1 MLMRERIRDSL
12 PQRLSS
18 PSPTSDRDG
27 NESSVIKLG
36 DVSSRSDK
44 IDMVSH
50 RVEEQKHVIDGI
62 RRDSDLYDVE
72 IQRST
77 GFSNKDRREE
87 EERDDER
94 YTKHFHLQEDSGKR
108 YPESSRFITSHDH
121 PSRLSDEPK
130 PSRFIASHDD
140 EYSPS
145 HGKINLL
152 LRNDKTKRLE
162 SISRECSDSSRHSE
176 DGRDRDTYRYESSP
190 LSQVG
195 SSVADFQDESS
206 RLVLR
211 TRRVDDYVG
220 RNSPR
225 DQQVRDLSRGDH
237 DSPVVS
243 RCGKEIVDESRDNY
257 HIGSDIAM
265 REFPSVRHEV
275 NNVARENDL
284 FMQRRGSLSKSY
296 VCGSNIA
303 DVDAADSH
311 LELCTKERM
320 SNQSESVKE
329 HYPFVELGSRVVNE
343 RDGKDDHYR
352 NFCNEERKVVYLDNK
367 CQVLRK
373 NYLYDGVDSKKNLDF
388 SEPYGVV
395 DRDDKASQSITRCL
409 NKEREAY
416 LDNERNAVF
425 SDDKRQELRNEYHP
439 GDDGRIHS
447 DVDMADIVVDQDGR
461 GVQLQRRCLN
471 KGKAAYLDNE
481 RKDVYLNYKS
491 QQLKKDYDSRSD
503 AKIYPDDVNRLDI
516 LADREW
522 ENSRGL
528 RYRGG
533 SLNDRREA
541 YLQCESQ
548 QLLND
553 YETNSY
559 GMMHPDVNKSDT
571 LVDRE
576 VSRGLRYRGGSLN
589 DKKEAYM
596 QCERQRLLNDYE
608 TNSYGMMHPNVNKSD
623 TLVDYEDARGRRYRG
638 VSLNDKKE
646 AYLQC
651 ERQRLLNDHETD
663 SYVMRHPDVNKSD
676 ILVDHEDARGR
687 RSDIL
692 VDPEDA
698 RGLRYRG
705 VSLND
710 RKEAYFQSE
719 SQQLLKDHETNSFGM
734 MHPSL
739 NKSDILVNGEE
750 ARALERRRR
759 SFDDGEESYM
769 DYKRGDAYL
778 HYESQ
783 QLKKDHDY
791 GIDDRIYRDVNSSDI
806 IVDHGDAKA
815 LEFRRVAF
823 SDRNEAYL
831 DNESKDVYQHYNKQ
845 QLKDYNSGIDER
857 VHPAITKS
865 EIVLDRGGARALERR
880 GMSSNDRREAYLPY
894 ESQQLLRGH
903 EIDSYGMM
911 HPDVSR
917 SSAGKQDEEALRGRR
932 YLFDDRDPVY
942 LDDERLQRRNGGD
955 VKVHANMRYPD
966 GRQEVY
972 HSNDSIL
979 RTRGDYGLRDNAS
992 EVMYEN
998 MAYDYKCRNA
1008 KQSRVSYEKADSKR
1022 FREHEVAYDYR
1033 DKLGNYAVNG
1043 GTSREQFRYSAD
1055 ERNSG
1060 NVDHT
1065 STRRR
1070 RLSAKERL
1078 GGRVV
1083 EDSRVHVKHRLHQV
1097 RNPNLKEMRSK
1108 DKISYFYDG
1117 DVGSV
1122 YFGPNHPMKP
1132 HRLCMT
1138 HHLILA
1144 YGLHSKMEVYRPHKA
1159 YPIEMAQFHSPDYV
1173 EFLQRI
1179 NPENQNLFPNE
1190 MARYNLGEDC
1200 PVFEDLFEFCQI
1212 YAGGTIDAARRLN
1225 NKLCD
1230 IAINWAGGLHHAKKC
1245 DASGFCYIN
1254 DLVLGI
1260 LELVMTVSFHKF
1272 GDKFFPG
1279 TGDVKEI
1286 GEREGKFYAI
1296 NVPLKDGIDDSSF
1309 NRLFRTIISKV
1320 VEIYQ
1325 PGAIVLQCGADS
1337 LARDRL
1343 GCFNLSIDGHA
1354 ECVKFVKKFNLP
1366 LLVTGGGGYT
1376 KENVAR
1382 CWTVETGILLDT
1394 ELPNEIPE
1402 NDYIKYFA
1410 PDFSLKIP
1418 GGHIENLNTKSYIS
1432 SIKVQILENL
1442 RYIQHA
1448 PSVQMQEVPP
1458 DFYIPDFDEDEQN
1471 PDVRV
1476 DQRSRDKQIQRD
1488 DEYFDGDNDNDAS

>member
-1 MLMRERIRDSL
+1 MRERIRDSL

-27 NESSVIKLG
+27 NESSMIKLG

-50 RVEEQKHVIDGI
+50 RVDEQKHDIDGI
-62 RRDSDLYDVE
+62 RQDSDLYDVE

-77 GFSNKDRREE
+77 EFSNKDRREE

-94 YTKHFHLQEDSGKR
+94 YTKHYHLQEDSGKR

-130 PSRFIASHDD
+130 PSRFITSHDD

-145 HGKINLL
+145 HGKINVL

-176 DGRDRDTYRYESSP
+176 DGRERDTYRYESSP

-206 RLVLR
+206 RLVSSDSRSFGCVNDSDERRRHDYDGNLCVPQVLR

-243 RCGKEIVDESRDNY
+243 RCVKEIVDEARDNY

-284 FMQRRGSLSKSY
+284 FMQRRGSLSKSH

-303 DVDAADSH
+303 DVDAADTH
-311 LELCTKERM
+311 LEFSRKERM
-320 SNQSESVKE
+320 ADHYESVKE
-329 HYPFVELGSRVVNE
+329 DYPFVELGSRVVDE
-343 RDGKDDHYR
+343 RDDHYR
-352 NFCNEERKVVYLDNK
+352 NFRNEERKVVYLDNK

-373 NYLYDGVDSKKNLDF
+373 DYLYDGVDSKKNLDF
-388 SEPYGVV
+388 SEPYAVV

-439 GDDGRIHS
+439 GNDGRIHS

-481 RKDVYLNYKS
+481 RKDVYLNYKI
-491 QQLKKDYDSRSD
+491 QQLEKDYDSRSD

-516 LADREW
+516 LADWER

-559 GMMHPDVNKSDT
+559 GIMHPDVNKSDT
-571 LVDRE
+571 LEDRE
-576 VSRGLRYRGGSLN
+576 DSRGLRYRGGSLN
-589 DKKEAYM
+589 YKKEAYM

-608 TNSYGMMHPNVNKSD
+608 TNSYGMMHPHVNKSD
-623 TLVDYEDARGRRYRG
+623 TLVDHEDGRGRRYRG

-687 RSDIL
+687 RYGGVSLNDKKDAYLQCENQQLLNDYETDSYVMMPPDVNRSDIL
-692 VDPEDA
+692 VDHEDA

-750 ARALERRRR
+750 ARALERRRG

-815 LEFRRVAF
+815 LELRRVAF
-823 SDRNEAYL
+823 IDRNEAYL

-845 QLKDYNSGIDER
+845 QLKYYDSGIDER
-857 VHPAITKS
+857 MYPAVTKA
-865 EIVLDRGGARALERR
+865 EIVDRGGARALERK
-880 GMSSNDRREAYLPY
+880 GMSSNDGREAYLPY
-894 ESQQLLRGH
+894 ESQQLLRDH
-903 EIDSYGMM
+903 EIDSYGVM

-932 YLFDDRDPVY
+932 YLFDDRDQVY

-955 VKVHANMRYPD
+955 VKVYANMRYQD

-979 RTRGDYGLRDNAS
+979 RTRDDYGLRDNAS
-992 EVMYEN
+992 EVMHEN
-998 MAYDYKCRNA
+998 MPYDYNYRDA
-1008 KQSRVSYEKADSKR
+1008 KQSRMSYEKADSKR

-1033 DKLGNYAVNG
+1033 DKLGNYAVDG
-1043 GTSREQFRYSAD
+1043 GISREQFRYSAD

-1078 GGRVV
+1078 GGRVE

-1097 RNPNLKEMRSK
+1097 RNPNLKGKS
-1108 DKISYFYDG
+1108 
-1117 DVGSV
+1117 
-1122 YFGPNHPMKP
+1122 
-1132 HRLCMT
+1132 
-1138 HHLILA
+1138 
-1144 YGLHSKMEVYRPHKA
+1144 HK
-1159 YPIEMAQFHSPDYV
+1159 
-1173 EFLQRI
+1173 
-1179 NPENQNLFPNE
+1179 
-1190 MARYNLGEDC
+1190 RY
-1200 PVFEDLFEFCQI
+1200 
-1212 YAGGTIDAARRLN
+1212 
-1225 NKLCD
+1225 
-1230 IAINWAGGLHHAKKC
+1230 
-1245 DASGFCYIN
+1245 
-1254 DLVLGI
+1254 
-1260 LELVMTVSFHKF
+1260 
-1272 GDKFFPG
+1272 
-1279 TGDVKEI
+1279 
-1286 GEREGKFYAI
+1286 
-1296 NVPLKDGIDDSSF
+1296 
-1309 NRLFRTIISKV
+1309 
-1320 VEIYQ
+1320 
-1325 PGAIVLQCGADS
+1325 
-1337 LARDRL
+1337 
-1343 GCFNLSIDGHA
+1343 LS
-1354 ECVKFVKKFNLP
+1354 
-1366 LLVTGGGGYT
+1366 
-1376 KENVAR
+1376 
-1382 CWTVETGILLDT
+1382 
-1394 ELPNEIPE
+1394 
-1402 NDYIKYFA
+1402 
-1410 PDFSLKIP
+1410 
-1418 GGHIENLNTKSYIS
+1418 
-1432 SIKVQILENL
+1432 
-1442 RYIQHA
+1442 
-1448 PSVQMQEVPP
+1448 
-1458 DFYIPDFDEDEQN
+1458 
-1471 PDVRV
+1471 
-1476 DQRSRDKQIQRD
+1476 
-1488 DEYFDGDNDNDAS
+1488 

>member
-1 MLMRERIRDSL
+1 MREPIRDSL

-87 EERDDER
+87 EERDDEC

-130 PSRFIASHDD
+130 PSRFITSHDD

-145 HGKINLL
+145 HGKINVL

-162 SISRECSDSSRHSE
+162 SISRECSDSSRHSA

-206 RLVLR
+206 RLISSDSGSFGRVNDSDERRRHDYDGNPCVSQVLR

-265 REFPSVRHEV
+265 REFPSVMHEV

-284 FMQRRGSLSKSY
+284 FMQRRGSLSKSH

-303 DVDAADSH
+303 DVDAADTH

-388 SEPYGVV
+388 SEPYAVV

-491 QQLKKDYDSRSD
+491 QQLEKDYDSHSD

-576 VSRGLRYRGGSLN
+576 DSRGLRYRGGSLN

-687 RSDIL
+687 RYRGVSLNDKKEAYLQCENQRLLNDYETDSYVMMPPDVNRSDIL
-692 VDPEDA
+692 VDHEDA

-719 SQQLLKDHETNSFGM
+719 SQKLLKDHETNSYGM

-739 NKSDILVNGEE
+739 NKSDILVNREE
-750 ARALERRRR
+750 ARALESRRG
-759 SFDDGEESYM
+759 SFDDGKESYM

-783 QLKKDHDY
+783 QLKKDYDY

-845 QLKDYNSGIDER
+845 QLKDYNSSIDER
-857 VHPAITKS
+857 VYPAVTKS
-865 EIVLDRGGARALERR
+865 AIVVDRGGARALEGR
-880 GMSSNDRREAYLPY
+880 GMSSNDRREACLPY
-894 ESQQLLRGH
+894 ESQQLLRDH

-917 SSAGKQDEEALRGRR
+917 SSAGKQDEEALRDRR
-932 YLFDDRDPVY
+932 YLFDDRDQVY

-955 VKVHANMRYPD
+955 VKVHANMRYQD

-979 RTRGDYGLRDNAS
+979 RTRDDYGLRDNAS
-992 EVMYEN
+992 EVMHEN
-998 MAYDYKCRNA
+998 MAYDYNYRDA
-1008 KQSRVSYEKADSKR
+1008 KQSRMSYEKADSKR

-1033 DKLGNYAVNG
+1033 DKLGNYAVDG
-1043 GTSREQFRYSAD
+1043 GISREQFRYSAD

-1078 GGRVV
+1078 GGRVE

-1097 RNPNLKEMRSK
+1097 RNPNLKGKS
-1108 DKISYFYDG
+1108 
-1117 DVGSV
+1117 
-1122 YFGPNHPMKP
+1122 
-1132 HRLCMT
+1132 
-1138 HHLILA
+1138 
-1144 YGLHSKMEVYRPHKA
+1144 HK
-1159 YPIEMAQFHSPDYV
+1159 
-1173 EFLQRI
+1173 
-1179 NPENQNLFPNE
+1179 
-1190 MARYNLGEDC
+1190 RY
-1200 PVFEDLFEFCQI
+1200 
-1212 YAGGTIDAARRLN
+1212 
-1225 NKLCD
+1225 
-1230 IAINWAGGLHHAKKC
+1230 
-1245 DASGFCYIN
+1245 
-1254 DLVLGI
+1254 
-1260 LELVMTVSFHKF
+1260 
-1272 GDKFFPG
+1272 
-1279 TGDVKEI
+1279 
-1286 GEREGKFYAI
+1286 
-1296 NVPLKDGIDDSSF
+1296 
-1309 NRLFRTIISKV
+1309 
-1320 VEIYQ
+1320 
-1325 PGAIVLQCGADS
+1325 
-1337 LARDRL
+1337 
-1343 GCFNLSIDGHA
+1343 LS
-1354 ECVKFVKKFNLP
+1354 
-1366 LLVTGGGGYT
+1366 
-1376 KENVAR
+1376 
-1382 CWTVETGILLDT
+1382 
-1394 ELPNEIPE
+1394 
-1402 NDYIKYFA
+1402 
-1410 PDFSLKIP
+1410 
-1418 GGHIENLNTKSYIS
+1418 
-1432 SIKVQILENL
+1432 
-1442 RYIQHA
+1442 
-1448 PSVQMQEVPP
+1448 
-1458 DFYIPDFDEDEQN
+1458 
-1471 PDVRV
+1471 
-1476 DQRSRDKQIQRD
+1476 
-1488 DEYFDGDNDNDAS
+1488 

>member
-27 NESSVIKLG
+27 NESSMIKLG

-50 RVEEQKHVIDGI
+50 RVDEQKHDIDGI
-62 RRDSDLYDVE
+62 RQDSDLYDVE

-77 GFSNKDRREE
+77 EFSNKDRREE

-94 YTKHFHLQEDSGKR
+94 YTKHYHLQEDSGKR

-130 PSRFIASHDD
+130 PSRFITSHDD

-145 HGKINLL
+145 HGKINVL

-176 DGRDRDTYRYESSP
+176 DGRERDTYRYESSP

-206 RLVLR
+206 RLVSSDSRSFGCVNDSDERRRHDYDGNLCVPQVLR

-243 RCGKEIVDESRDNY
+243 RCVKEIVDEARDNY

-284 FMQRRGSLSKSY
+284 FMQRRGSLSKSH

-303 DVDAADSH
+303 DVDAADTH
-311 LELCTKERM
+311 LEFSRKERM
-320 SNQSESVKE
+320 ADHYESVKE
-329 HYPFVELGSRVVNE
+329 DYPFVELGSRVVDE
-343 RDGKDDHYR
+343 RDDHYR
-352 NFCNEERKVVYLDNK
+352 NFRNEERKVVYLDNK

-373 NYLYDGVDSKKNLDF
+373 DYLYDGVDSKKNLDF
-388 SEPYGVV
+388 SEPYAVV

-439 GDDGRIHS
+439 GNDGRIHS

-481 RKDVYLNYKS
+481 RKDVYLNYKI
-491 QQLKKDYDSRSD
+491 QQLEKDYDSRSD

-516 LADREW
+516 LADWER

-559 GMMHPDVNKSDT
+559 GIM
-571 LVDRE
+571 
-576 VSRGLRYRGGSLN
+576 
-589 DKKEAYM
+589 
-596 QCERQRLLNDYE
+596 
-608 TNSYGMMHPNVNKSD
+608 
-623 TLVDYEDARGRRYRG
+623 
-638 VSLNDKKE
+638 
-646 AYLQC
+646 
-651 ERQRLLNDHETD
+651 
-663 SYVMRHPDVNKSD
+663 HPDVNKSD

-687 RSDIL
+687 RYGGVSLNDKKDAYLQCENQQLLNDYETDSYVMMPPDVNRSDIL
-692 VDPEDA
+692 VDHEDA

-750 ARALERRRR
+750 ARALERRRG

-815 LEFRRVAF
+815 LELRRVAF
-823 SDRNEAYL
+823 IDRNEAYL

-845 QLKDYNSGIDER
+845 QLKYYDSGIDER
-857 VHPAITKS
+857 MYPAVTKA
-865 EIVLDRGGARALERR
+865 EIVDRGGARALERK
-880 GMSSNDRREAYLPY
+880 GMSSNDGREAYLPY
-894 ESQQLLRGH
+894 ESQQLLRDH
-903 EIDSYGMM
+903 EIDSYGVM

-932 YLFDDRDPVY
+932 YLFDDRDQVY

-955 VKVHANMRYPD
+955 VKVYANMRYQD

-979 RTRGDYGLRDNAS
+979 RTRDDYGLRDNAS
-992 EVMYEN
+992 EVMHEN
-998 MAYDYKCRNA
+998 MPYDYNYRDA
-1008 KQSRVSYEKADSKR
+1008 KQSRMSYEKADSKR

-1033 DKLGNYAVNG
+1033 DKLGNYAVDG
-1043 GTSREQFRYSAD
+1043 GISREQFRYSAD

-1078 GGRVV
+1078 GGRVE

-1097 RNPNLKEMRSK
+1097 RNPNLKGKS
-1108 DKISYFYDG
+1108 
-1117 DVGSV
+1117 
-1122 YFGPNHPMKP
+1122 
-1132 HRLCMT
+1132 
-1138 HHLILA
+1138 
-1144 YGLHSKMEVYRPHKA
+1144 HK
-1159 YPIEMAQFHSPDYV
+1159 
-1173 EFLQRI
+1173 
-1179 NPENQNLFPNE
+1179 
-1190 MARYNLGEDC
+1190 RY
-1200 PVFEDLFEFCQI
+1200 
-1212 YAGGTIDAARRLN
+1212 
-1225 NKLCD
+1225 
-1230 IAINWAGGLHHAKKC
+1230 
-1245 DASGFCYIN
+1245 
-1254 DLVLGI
+1254 
-1260 LELVMTVSFHKF
+1260 
-1272 GDKFFPG
+1272 
-1279 TGDVKEI
+1279 
-1286 GEREGKFYAI
+1286 
-1296 NVPLKDGIDDSSF
+1296 
-1309 NRLFRTIISKV
+1309 
-1320 VEIYQ
+1320 
-1325 PGAIVLQCGADS
+1325 
-1337 LARDRL
+1337 
-1343 GCFNLSIDGHA
+1343 LS
-1354 ECVKFVKKFNLP
+1354 
-1366 LLVTGGGGYT
+1366 
-1376 KENVAR
+1376 
-1382 CWTVETGILLDT
+1382 
-1394 ELPNEIPE
+1394 
-1402 NDYIKYFA
+1402 
-1410 PDFSLKIP
+1410 
-1418 GGHIENLNTKSYIS
+1418 
-1432 SIKVQILENL
+1432 
-1442 RYIQHA
+1442 
-1448 PSVQMQEVPP
+1448 
-1458 DFYIPDFDEDEQN
+1458 
-1471 PDVRV
+1471 
-1476 DQRSRDKQIQRD
+1476 
-1488 DEYFDGDNDNDAS
+1488 